1 MPPGASGCTIMK
13 LEPTSEAAKVL
24 QVADVIMEVE
34 GVPIAADES
43 IPFRYVDM
51 YGCTC
56 LYTHVCLCAWEGVAH
71 VVR

>member
-1 MPPGASGCTIMK
+1 MK

-43 IPFRYVDM
+43 IPFRWVLSRFW
-51 YGCTC
+51 G
-56 LYTHVCLCAWEGVAH
+56 LC
-71 VVR
+71 